1 MTSRKKRD
9 PSHRRKI
16 PLNIAPT
23 LKGAGTKG
31 TMEEYRT
38 NVAMFARIVR
48 DPERKKTLAPVQ
60 RMEELITLNK
70 MLATLYDMQ
79 EKFEKKVIRKE
90 GTEEQEEEL
99 VEIKKG
105 EVTVTTPKEPEV
117 HEDPESLVNSP
128 MFKEIR
134 DGMEDAAV
142 KKQMEEM
149 PVQLVVKKKEPVPE
163 QEVHPALKEI
173 FHG

>member
-1 MTSRKKRD
+1 MAKKRD
-9 PSHRRKI
+9 ASHRRKV
-16 PLNIAPT
+16 PLNIAPN

-31 TMEEYRT
+31 TMMEYRT

-48 DPERKKTLAPVQ
+48 DPERKKTLSTRL
-60 RMEELITLNK
+60 RMDELITLNK

-79 EKFEKKVIRKE
+79 EKIEKKVVRKE

-105 EVTVTTPKEPEV
+105 EVTVTVPKEPEV

-149 PVQLVVKKKEPVPE
+149 PVQLVVKKKEPAPE
-163 QEVHPALKEI
+163 PEVHPALKEI
-173 FHG
+173 FQS

>member
-48 DPERKKTLAPVQ
+48 DPERKKMLSPVQ
-60 RMEELITLNK
+60 RMEEILTLNK

-79 EKFEKKVIRKE
+79 EKFEKKVVKQE

-105 EVTVTTPKEPEV
+105 EVTVTVPKEPEM
-117 HEDPESLVNSP
+117 HEDKESLVHSP
-128 MFKEIR
+128 EFGAILK
-134 DGMEDAAV
+134 
-142 KKQMEEM
+142 EM
-149 PVQLVVKKKEPVPE
+149 PVQLVEKKKEPVPE
-163 QEVHPALKEI
+163 PEVHPALKEI
-173 FHG
+173 FQS

>member
-1 MTSRKKRD
+1 MTSKKRD
-9 PSHRRKI
+9 PSHRRKV

-48 DPERKKTLAPVQ
+48 DPERKKTLSTRL
-60 RMEELITLNK
+60 RMDELITLNK

-79 EKFEKKVIRKE
+79 EKIEKKVVRKE
-90 GTEEQEEEL
+90 GTEEQEEEI

-105 EVTVTTPKEPEV
+105 EVTVTVPKEPEM
-117 HEDPESLVNSP
+117 HEDKESLVHSLE
-128 MFKEIR
+128 FGGILT
-134 DGMEDAAV
+134 
-142 KKQMEEM
+142 EM
-149 PVQLVVKKKEPVPE
+149 PVPLVEKKKEPVPE
-163 QEVHPALKEI
+163 PEVHPALKEI